1 MRSERST
8 DKCNVYSMCGHWKEH
23 VTTFVSKISV
33 NRVAKKKKKKKKK
46 KKLKKK
52 KQKKTHIAMY
62 NKKFHYITRIPF

>member
-46 KKLKKK
+46 KKIKKK
-52 KQKKTHIAMY
+52 KTKKNSHC
-62 NKKFHYITRIPF
+62 HV